1 MKWKGRR
8 SSTNVEDARGRRM
21 GGRGVGGLGTI
32 INVVLRLFG
41 VKGILILAV
50 LGIAAWQF
58 GLIDPAALM
67 GGGGRVQKRRSI
79 EVRIPPS

>member
-67 GGGGRVQKRRSI
+67 GGGGQVQ
-79 EVRIPPS
+79 EVNY